1 MDNVTIRIKS
11 LTLLIWSVAERIDDT
26 WASGIGGTEFGLAAI
41 GGVLK
46 ICNVMQYF
54 DHDELS
60 SIFEFNKGKSR
71 GFQNLIKFFNWA
83 TTSVFIV
90 LLSFA
95 VLSNI
100 FVLYSK
106 DFFVVAWSLFIL

>member
-11 LTLLIWSVAERIDDT
+11 LTLIIWSVAEHIDDT

-46 ICNVMQYF
+46 ICNIMQYF

-60 SIFEFNKGKSR
+60 SIYKGKSR
-71 GFQNLIKFFNWA
+71 GFQNLIKFFNWT

-106 DFFVVAWSLFIL
+106 DLFVVAWSLFIL